1 MPKKYI
7 GDLIE
12 LIQSTVNDPNNKD
25 TERVRKALVTL
36 NVIKTKRHQ
45 IGFSV

>member
-1 MPKKYI
+1 MFN
-7 GDLIE
+7 LIKCV
-12 LIQSTVNDPNNKD
+12 QTNKG
-25 TERVRKALVTL
+25 TERVRKAVVTL